1 VAEEVGAS
9 PACSSPQGFRRRAGR
24 DRRRDIETGGS
35 AREIEI
41 SGDIKANS
49 VGVAPIDH
57 PGSIETFAAGGDFG
71 AASGGCDKI

>member
-35 AREIEI
+35 AR
-41 SGDIKANS
+41 DIKANS

-71 AASGGCDKI
+71 ASSGGCDKI